1 MNRALAA
8 IYLRTPRARRGAA
21 MVEFVVLSPWLVLI
35 GLAILQY
42 SLLYVAK
49 NQVNHAGFMAARA
62 GSMHNATVES
72 ISTAYLRSL
81 APLYGGGGNPAEIA
95 AAVARATADM
105 KGSYRIELI
114 NPTKASFDDFND
126 PALQKL
132 LKTDARVIPN
142 RGLAMQDPADIK
154 KDSKQNIFDA
164 NLLKLRIT
172 HGYQPKVPLV
182 ARVFAKALA
191 AADDGKDV
199 FTRDLLKEGRI
210 PVIIDITLH
219 MNSDAIEWADPV
231 WISGGKQGGS
241 SPSGPPPTSTAND
254 GKDAKD
260 GKDGD
265 SSNGAGDGTPEPPA
279 VPYNPHNLPNYPA
292 GANDKGCGASACPA
306 CPVDLPASDAFP
318 LPADVLFDF
327 DQASLKPEGREA
339 LDELIE
345 DAKAAQ
351 QDGQKIVSAT
361 VSGYTDQLGGDA
373 ANQRLSEARAAAVR
387 DYLKAGGFP
396 DVPITVRGMGAADPV
411 VAPAD
416 CKGSRDE
423 QVDCLAPNRRV
434 VIDIKRTEGKP

>member
-1 MNRALAA
+1 MNRGLAA

-105 KGSYRIELI
+105 KGRYRIELI

-132 LKTDARVIPN
+132 LKTAARVIPN
-142 RGLAMQDPADIK
+142 RGLAMQDPADIR

-182 ARVFAKALA
+182 AKVFAKALA
-191 AADDGKDV
+191 ATRDGNDV
-199 FTRDLLKEGRI
+199 FTNGLLEAGRI
-210 PVIIDITLH
+210 PVVIDITLH
-219 MNSDAIEWADPV
+219 MNSDAINGPIRHGFPAASRVGPV
-231 WISGGKQGGS
+231 HPARRPRPPRMTARTATATAATAATAPATGR
-241 SPSGPPPTSTAND
+241 PSRRPCPTTR
-254 GKDAKD
+254 
-260 GKDGD
+260 
-265 SSNGAGDGTPEPPA
+265 TTFPTI
-279 VPYNPHNLPNYPA
+279 
-292 GANDKGCGASACPA
+292 
-306 CPVDLPASDAFP
+306 PVAPM
-318 LPADVLFDF
+318 
-327 DQASLKPEGREA
+327 
-339 LDELIE
+339 
-345 DAKAAQ
+345 
-351 QDGQKIVSAT
+351 T
-361 VSGYTDQLGGDA
+361 
-373 ANQRLSEARAAAVR
+373 RAAAH
-387 DYLKAGGFP
+387 P
-396 DVPITVRGMGAADPV
+396 
-411 VAPAD
+411 PARSARST
-416 CKGSRDE
+416 C
-423 QVDCLAPNRRV
+423 RRPTLF
-434 VIDIKRTEGKP
+434 RCPPMCCSTSTRPA